1 MNDKENFIA
10 DLYPAATK
18 ISRETGMSRELIL
31 AQAAQETG
39 WGKHVL
45 DGTSNIFN
53 IKATGGWEGPTKTFN
68 VWEIENGK
76 KIWKDQEFRVY
87 GSVEE
92 ALRDRVKFLHENPR
106 YTKAG
111 LFDEETRGSLA
122 KEADAL
128 QKGGYATDPNYA
140 KQLAAVYNSP
150 IMQRAIQHAQEK
162 TQASGQTQTTLHKH
176 PLQTNHQTGG
186 ADGLLRQGGH
196 GEAVSNLQTD
206 LGQLGYYI
214 NAQGHTLKADG
225 DFGARTR
232 HAVEAFQRDHHL
244 TVDGKVGPKTL
255 EALHALSH
263 AHARDVPLRLD
274 DKPHPDHALFQQ
286 ARGAVHQLDA
296 QHGRAPDRHS
306 DHLAAA
312 LVVAARGKG
321 LTRIDQA
328 LLSEDGDRTF
338 AVQGEPSSPFKQIA
352 HVQTAHAVNTSLEQ
366 SSVAWQQLMQA
377 KPTAPALAPPLAPPH
392 EQAAHHTPFVISR

>member
-18 ISRETGMSRELIL
+18 ISHETGMSRELIL

-45 DGTSNIFN
+45 DGANNVFN
-53 IKATGGWEGPTKTFN
+53 IKAAGGWEGPTKTFN

-76 KIWKDQEFRVY
+76 KVWKNQEFRVY

-111 LFDEETRGSLA
+111 LFDEETRGNLA

-128 QKGGYATDPNYA
+128 QKAGYATDPNYA
-140 KQLAAVYNSP
+140 KQLAAVYSSP
-150 IMQRAIQHAQEK
+150 TMQRAIRHAQEQ
-162 TQASGQTQTTLHKH
+162 TQAPGQAQTAPQQH
-176 PLQTNHQTGG
+176 PPRANHQAGSS
-186 ADGLLRQGGH
+186 ADGLLSQGDH
-196 GEAVSNLQTD
+196 GEAVNKLQTT
-206 LGQLGYYI
+206 LGQLGYYT
-214 NAQGHTLKADG
+214 NAQGHTLKTDG
-225 DFGARTR
+225 DFGANTR

-244 TVDGKVGPKTL
+244 TVDGKAGPKTL
-255 EALHALSH
+255 EALHALSRTQ
-263 AHARDVPLRLD
+263 AKDVPLRLD
-274 DKPHPDHALFQQ
+274 DKHHPDYTLFQQ

-296 QHGRAPDRHS
+296 QRGRAPDQHS
-306 DHLAAA
+306 DRLATA
-312 LVVAARGKG
+312 LVVAALGKG
-321 LTRIDQA
+321 LTRIDQV
-328 LLSEDGDRTF
+328 LLSEDGNRTF

-366 SSVAWQQLMQA
+366 SSAAWRQA
-377 KPTAPALAPPLAPPH
+377 KQAEHTSASPLVPPH
-392 EQAAHHTPFVISR
+392 EQQAPFVMNR